1 MKMMVLA
8 EDDSDDQ
15 DMVREIVGVVSSDV
29 DLKIFNDGES
39 LLASMRQLPK
49 NVRPQLI
56 MLDQN
61 MPKLKGS
68 ETIGHLKKMTG
79 FENIPVVIYTTYHDS
94 KFAETCARMN
104 VELFQKPDTFD
115 EFEKMISGL
124 IDRYIN
130 SNAFDY

>member
-39 LLASMRQLPK
+39 LLASMKELPK
-49 NVRPQLI
+49 STLPSLI

-68 ETIGHLKKMTG
+68 ETIGHLKEIRG
-79 FENIPVVIYTTYHDS
+79 FENIPVVIYTTYHDN

-115 EFEKMISGL
+115 EFHKMISGL
-124 IDRYIN
+124 IGRYVN
-130 SNAFDY
+130 G

>member
-15 DMVREIVGVVSSDV
+15 DMVREIVSVVSSDV

-39 LLASMRQLPK
+39 LLASMKELPK
-49 NVRPQLI
+49 TKLPSLI

-68 ETIGHLKKMTG
+68 ETIGHLKEING
-79 FENIPVVIYTTYHDS
+79 FEDIPVVIYTTYHDN
-94 KFAETCARMN
+94 KFAETCAQMN

-130 SNAFDY
+130 G